1 MGGVLG
7 EVSIRW
13 GEGRLEAM
21 EAALG
26 EEPGNNIRKTVEEI
40 CFY

>member
-7 EVSIRW
+7 EVSSRW
-13 GEGRLEAM
+13 GEGRLEAI

-26 EEPGNNIRKTVEEI
+26 EEPGNEIRKVV
-40 CFY
+40 